1 MSPTPSAPSS
11 PSRTSRIRVS
21 GMTCEHCVRT
31 VETSLRALEGVRAR
45 VSLDDEEA
53 LVEHPSSVPPE
64 RLLEAI
70 RAKGYG
76 AEILPAD
83 ETPRRTQAKAGDLH
97 VVILGSGSAAFA
109 CALRAAREGARV
121 TMVEEGTLGGTCVN
135 VGCVPSKILVRA
147 AAVAHTMERHP
158 FAGIT
163 HAKPSVDRALLFR
176 QLDGRVEELRGA
188 KYERVA
194 ASEPG
199 IRILHGRGR
208 FRTATEIEVEPA
220 SGGTTLPLEA
230 DRVLVATGARP
241 AVPSIP
247 GLRGTPFWTSTEALA
262 ATETP
267 ERLVVLGGSAVGL
280 EIAQAF
286 HRLGSDVTVI
296 ERESRLLPREDEDL
310 GLGLEAVLVREGLRV
325 LTRTETLEIVHDG
338 ATFRLRT
345 SAGPLAAER
354 LLVAVGRRPATDG
367 LGLEAI
373 GVKRAP
379 NGAVVVDDRLRT
391 SVPNVYAA
399 GDCTTLPQFVYV
411 SAASGTRAAA
421 NMLGHDEALDLATVP
436 FVVFTDPEAAGV
448 GLGEEEARARGY
460 DPESRTLP
468 LSEVPRALVGFETDG
483 FVRLVADR
491 GTGRLLGARILAPQA
506 GEIVTAAALAL
517 RAGFTVDELGA
528 MLFPYLVA
536 SEGLKLCAQTFRLDV
551 HKLSCCAG

>member
-1 MSPTPSAPSS
+1 MSPTSSS
-11 PSRTSRIRVS
+11 PSRTTRIRVS
-21 GMTCEHCVRT
+21 GMTCEHCVQT
-31 VETSLRALEGVRAR
+31 IEKSLRALKGVRAQ
-45 VSLDDEEA
+45 VSLDEGEA
-53 LVEHPSSVPPE
+53 LVEHPAALPPE

-76 AEILPAD
+76 AEILSAEEP
-83 ETPRRTQAKAGDLH
+83 PRQTKGEGEDLH

-135 VGCVPSKILVRA
+135 VGCIPSKILVRA

-158 FAGIT
+158 FAGI
-163 HAKPSVDRALLFR
+163 ARARPAVDRALLLR
-176 QLDGRVEELRGA
+176 QEAGRVEELRGA

-194 ASEPG
+194 ASEPR
-199 IRILHGRGR
+199 IRILHGRAR
-208 FRTATEIEVEPA
+208 FRTPTTLEVETAP
-220 SGGTTLPLEA
+220 GGAALPLEA

-241 AVPSIP
+241 AVPPIP
-247 GLRGTPFWTSTEALA
+247 GLLGTPFWTSTEALA

-280 EIAQAF
+280 EIAQVF
-286 HRLGSDVTVI
+286 GRLGSDVTVI

-310 GLGLEAVLVREGLRV
+310 GRGLEAVLVREGLRV

-379 NGAVVVDDRLRT
+379 NGAVVVDERMRT
-391 SVPNVYAA
+391 SVANVYAA

-411 SAASGTRAAA
+411 AAASGTRAAA
-421 NMLGHDEALDLATVP
+421 NMLGRDEALDLTTVP
-436 FVVFTDPEAAGV
+436 FVVFTDPEVAGV
-448 GLGEEEARARGY
+448 GLGEEEARAKGF

-483 FVRLVADR
+483 FIRLVADR
-491 GTGRLLGARILAPQA
+491 GTGRLLGARILAPEA
-506 GEIVTAAALAL
+506 GEIVTAAALAV
-517 RAGFTVDELGA
+517 RAGFTVDELGG
-528 MLFPYLVA
+528 MLFPYLVMA
-536 SEGLKLCAQTFRLDV
+536 EGLKLCAQTFRLDV
-551 HKLSCCAG
+551 RKLSCCAG

>member
-176 QLDGRVEELRGA
+176 QLDGRVEELHGA

>member
-421 NMLGHDEALDLATVP
+421 NMLGRDEALDLATMP